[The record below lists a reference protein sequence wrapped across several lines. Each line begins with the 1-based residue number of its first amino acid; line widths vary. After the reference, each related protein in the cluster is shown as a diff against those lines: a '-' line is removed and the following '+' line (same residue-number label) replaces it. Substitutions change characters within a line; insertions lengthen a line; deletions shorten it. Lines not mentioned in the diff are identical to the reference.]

1 MFKELNTLRL
11 FFEEPSREF
20 NVREVARILRL
31 SPATVSKE
39 LKIFAKKEILKER
52 RERIFKLY
60 RTNLENDFYRDLKI
74 FYNMRKIKDSR
85 LIEALNSFYLKP
97 AIVLF
102 GSASMGEDIETSDFD
117 FLIVSEKTKDF
128 PDLKKF
134 ERKMERRLQL
144 LVVKDIKDLRNKHLI
159 NNVLNGISLQGK
171 IKWI

>member
-1 MFKELNTLRL
+1 MFKELNILRL

-39 LKIFAKKEILKER
+39 LKIFAKKGILKER
-52 RERIFKLY
+52 WERIFKLY
-60 RTNLENDFYRDLKI
+60 SANLENNFYRDLKI
-74 FYNMRKIKDSR
+74 FYNMRKIKDSG

-102 GSASMGEDIETSDFD
+102 GSASTGEDIETSDFD
-117 FLIVSEKTKDF
+117 FLIVSEKTRDF

-144 LVVKDIKDLRNKHLI
+144 LVVEDIKDLRNKHLI